1 MYTETERASLTIDM
15 QLQFKNNKTGL
26 HWLTLV
32 NAIQITIVYEDVFTD
47 DGSCLLVVFYFF
59 KRSLLLCLIY
69 LQDLALL
76 SVHQIKSFS
85 NNTEF
90 EDFSSPPQLIPR
102 VWINDFLWA
111 KTPQNSFYSMLCK
124 TSRSSLKDF
133 IVSGFA
139 SWVWRLTGLALKMML
154 WFLFLSIVRPLWL

>member
-32 NAIQITIVYEDVFTD
+32 NAIQITIVYEDVFTA

-111 KTPQNSFYSMLCK
+111 ETPQNSFYSMLCK

>member
-1 MYTETERASLTIDM
+1 MAAVY
-15 QLQFKNNKTGL
+15 
-26 HWLTLV
+26 WL
-32 NAIQITIVYEDVFTD
+32 
-47 DGSCLLVVFYFF
+47 FF
-59 KRSLLLCLIY
+59 IFSRGPYCFVLIY

-111 KTPQNSFYSMLCK
+111 ETPQNSFYSMLCK

-139 SWVWRLTGLALKMML
+139 S
-154 WFLFLSIVRPLWL
+154 